1 MENFNHFFS
10 SVFSYFGDLF
20 GNAFNYITSLG
31 LSDVLDIAIVAFL
44 IYKLI
49 GLLRKA
55 SFSRL
60 GKGVVFLVLALWIS
74 GWVHLTVINF
84 LLRRAVELGLL
95 ALVILFQPELRR
107 VLEKVGS
114 GKITNLLGREP
125 QFLSTET
132 AITQTVMA
140 CVQMGKEKVGAL
152 IVFERDNQLTQQMN
166 TGTVIDADTSSELLR
181 NIFYPKAPLHDGAVI
196 IKDGRIAAGGC
207 MLPLTNNT
215 NLSHDLGMRH
225 RAGLGMSEHSDAV
238 VVIVSEE
245 TGSISVAVDGML
257 KRHLSSETCEKLLR
271 NELISDD
278 APKTG
283 SRLTNLFKVKNDDK
297 KENQ

>member
-1 MENFNHFFS
+1 MDNFNHFFS
-10 SVFSYFGDLF
+10 SVFGYIGDIF

-31 LSDVLDIAIVAFL
+31 IADILDIAIVAFL

-60 GKGVVFLVLALWIS
+60 GKGVVIIVLALWIS

-107 VLEKVGS
+107 MLEKVGS

-125 QFLSTET
+125 QLLSTET

-140 CVQMGKEKVGAL
+140 CVQMGRDKVGAL
-152 IVFERDNQLTQQMN
+152 IVFERDNQLSQQMN
-166 TGTVIDADTSSELLR
+166 TGTIIDADVSSELLR

-245 TGSISVAVDGML
+245 TGSVSVAVDGML
-257 KRHLSSETCEKLLR
+257 KRHLSAETCEKLLR

-278 APKTG
+278 TPKTG

-297 KENQ
+297 TEIQ